1 MKISMKKQLGF
12 TLLEVLMVVAMLA
25 IVGGA
30 IITNYAGL
38 EDKASAGTATHSI
51 AGVENAITVY
61 SVTEASL
68 PNNLESL
75 IAATPTGPEFE
86 ADIPDNA
93 AEGAT
98 AGVLAA
104 HLPASLQAKLTV
116 TPVNPEPLLDAGITM
131 IRYMDLK
138 GNATTDGDHALDI
151 KGADGNPTVVENVLE
166 MDIPGHAF
174 EIPLTGDGNRG
185 RGYHVEV
192 PAVVAAEGTIPMAV
206 WNAGDNGYNNILVGG
221 ARTSVLVGLGIGDAS
236 SLVGGGAFTNLGD
249 APFHGGV
256 AKNQYNHYV
265 ALIDISVEPAR
276 FVGVVCPNGHMIDSE
291 FAESRGQGGGHG
303 HDH

>member
-1 MKISMKKQLGF
+1 MKYSNRKQYGF

-38 EDKASAGTATHSI
+38 EQKASAGTAAHSI
-51 AGVENAITVY
+51 SGVANAIIVY
-61 SVTEASL
+61 QVTEETL

-75 IAATPTGPEFE
+75 IAATPTTPEFE
-86 ADIPDNA
+86 ADIPDNS

-98 AGVLAA
+98 AGALAA
-104 HLPASLQAKLTV
+104 HLPHSLEDKLTV
-116 TPVNPEPLLDAGITM
+116 TDIDPEPLLDAGITM
-131 IRYMDLK
+131 IRYMDLA
-138 GNATTDGDHALDI
+138 GNATTDGDHDLAI
-151 KGADGNPTVVENVLE
+151 KGADGLATAVENVLE

-174 EIPLTGDGNRG
+174 EIPLSTDGNRG

-192 PAVVAAEGTIPMAV
+192 PAVVTAEGTIPMAV
-206 WNAGDNGYNNILVGG
+206 WNAGDNGYNNLLVGG
-221 ARTSVLVGLGIGDAS
+221 AKTSILVGLGIGDAS
-236 SLVGGGAFTNLGD
+236 SLIGGGTFTNLGD

-265 ALIDISVEPAR
+265 ALIDVSVEPAR

-291 FAESRGQGGGHG
+291 FAESRGQGGGG
-303 HDH
+303 HNH